1 MFTTTNAKHVLVA
14 GNVAR
19 TAAASTDPNSA
30 SYLADGEVVI
40 VSSAGTVL
48 TSVTVATQDTIR
60 IAQRSGDQI
69 FYSPM
74 ITGKNIA
81 SYKGSAYSS
90 DLEQISY
97 LGYNGVSGALDEI
110 TSNDYL
116 VRIVRQDTQATYLNK
131 EMLKFGAYRSLASTS
146 EEAIAKGLTDS
157 LVANFSR
164 EPEQEIRFERVSSGA
179 STAATGTGTLTF
191 TNGSTTV
198 SASVDIDA
206 VAVVGDYIRFGTALT
221 DAVYEIV
228 SIDTVANT
236 AVLDVAYQGTSGTLL
251 VANFKFVTAA
261 NVTAGDMGIKMT
273 GVARK
278 FKRGVFKFSKV
289 RFVITLEDFGA
300 TTVTRSQE
308 ANEGNGTWERSQ
320 ELEWFASEAANGK
333 VERIGTPPPEFKKD
347 CGDGRAFSTLYI
359 SFADRSYSGIQG
371 TPDSKIE
378 AILLIDKGV
387 DGALAFGD
395 QVSTAAA
402 FANTGIATV
411 LDAYAVA
418 KGVGTAQVGNL

>member
-19 TAAASTDPNSA
+19 TASASIDPNSA
-30 SYLADGEVVI
+30 DYIADGEVVI

-48 TSVTVATQDTIR
+48 DSTTVLAEDKIR
-60 IAQRSGDQI
+60 IVQRSGDQV
-69 FYSPM
+69 FYSPT
-74 ITGKNIA
+74 IKGSDIA
-81 SYKGSAYSS
+81 SYKGSAYAS
-90 DLEQISY
+90 DVEQLSY
-97 LGYNGVSGALDEI
+97 LGWNGTSGAIDEI

-131 EMLKFGAYRSLASTS
+131 EMLKFGAYRSLATTS
-146 EEAIAKGLTDS
+146 QEDIAKGLVES
-157 LVANFSR
+157 LIANFSR
-164 EPEQEIRFERVSSGA
+164 EPEQEIKFERVCSGTQA
-179 STAATGTGTLTF
+179 TDGTATSITVTNGSTAATLNAGA
-191 TNGSTTV
+191 TTV
-198 SASVDIDA
+198 A
-206 VAVVGDYIRFGTALT
+206 VGDYLVIGAGAT
-221 DAVYEIV
+221 DAVYEITALV
-228 SIDTVANT
+228 GT
-236 AVLDVAYQGTSGTLL
+236 AVTLDVPYQGTSAAG
-251 VANFKFVTAA
+251 VSIDYITAA

-289 RFVITLEDFGA
+289 RFVVTLDNFG
-300 TTVTRSQE
+300 TTVVTNDTE

-320 ELEWFASEAANGK
+320 ELEWFASEAAHGK

-347 CGDGRAFSTLYI
+347 CGDGRSFSTLYV
-359 SFADRSYSGIQG
+359 SFADRSYAGIQG

-378 AILLIDKGV
+378 LILLLDKGV
-387 DGALAFGD
+387 EGAGFGG
-395 QVSTAAA
+395 QVTGAATDIM
-402 FANTGIATV
+402 NV

>member
-30 SYLADGEVVI
+30 SYLADGEMVI

-48 TSVTVATQDTIR
+48 TSATVGAQDSIR

-97 LGYNGVSGALDEI
+97 LGYNGVSGAIDEI

-164 EPEQEIRFERVSSGA
+164 EPEQEIKFERVSSGA
-179 STAATGTGTLTF
+179 NTAATGTGTLTF

-206 VAVVGDYIRFGTALT
+206 VAAVGDYIRFGTALT

-228 SIDTVANT
+228 SMDIVANT
-236 AVLDVAYQGTSGTLL
+236 AVLDVAYQGTSGTLV

-300 TTVTRSQE
+300 TTVTKSQE

-359 SFADRSYSGIQG
+359 SFADKSYSGIQG

-378 AILLIDKGV
+378 TILLLDKGV

-402 FANTGIATV
+402 FLTTGIATV